1 MFHQYHSL
9 TLDII
14 ECNIFNTQVQRHKTK
29 SCKNTSRNFDGN
41 KVVELIIL
49 SLSNVFLVKAVL

>member
-1 MFHQYHSL
+1 MFHQCHSL

-14 ECNIFNTQVQRHKTK
+14 EFNIFNTQVQRHKTK

-49 SLSNVFLVKAVL
+49 SL